1 MRTDVLRR
9 LRDFDHGCLGTVVV
23 VGSPQWIRNWLFSM
37 QFSPGKHC
45 QNIVQCK
52 RKARGEEDDRWECS
66 VCTYMNPSES
76 YKCEI
81 CFMRKGTSTRKPRL
95 NPQVV
100 EQQQLIAQAILKEK
114 DEEHRRRKTERCLE
128 KTSSLGSENFC
139 TWQNRFETHPHIFR
153 TNFRSSFRFS
163 IKVELSSGALSSE
176 YDASH
181 TPKPFQSAYLM
192 AGWSCQYPGKC
203 YNGFPGGIFSSTDQ
217 LSPTDS
223 NSTVDASHKPISCGE
238 SELFES
244 VETKARCSFPSN
256 KVGHSSSGKSTH
268 TSSLHESVSLST
280 PFSKTTGRSLAGSN
294 CSNDNMTSHLVSV
307 KQDET
312 SEPPDREPKSS
323 SSTSVPCSSRRIR
336 LRRLQHTPA
345 AQPMAKGVFNTC
357 TVYDGTDEAPDS
369 STCERLLAPS
379 QTNQPPSSRLRRH
392 RFHFDPQNTYVFSTP
407 QSKCSKG
414 HSRGLNLAKSGSQRY
429 LKNSTKSRPI
439 GSRTDVTW
447 SSKSRQKTSARR
459 PLRITV
465 SRVNTSTTSKHCK
478 YESSLPA
485 SSPGEHHPTKRRH
498 STTRSSLKCKI
509 RVRSSAHE
517 ESLLS
522 EDTDNVVREAL
533 LVTKKSKILSDSPK
547 IASPESPTPNQ
558 ELNVNSHT
566 NLSTESRNTSAMT
579 DSSGA
584 SALEMSR

>member
-1 MRTDVLRR
+1 M
-9 LRDFDHGCLGTVVV
+9 
-23 VGSPQWIRNWLFSM
+23 
-37 QFSPGKHC
+37 
-45 QNIVQCK
+45 
-52 RKARGEEDDRWECS
+52 
-66 VCTYMNPSES
+66 CTYMNPSES

-128 KTSSLGSENFC
+128 KTSSLGSSVKLKNFD
-139 TWQNRFETHPHIFR
+139 
-153 TNFRSSFRFS
+153 RSSPLLFEIFANGYSVVITEFQLRS
-163 IKVELSSGALSSE
+163 KVKLSQPESPAPSNGSSL
-176 YDASH
+176 
-181 TPKPFQSAYLM
+181 Q
-192 AGWSCQYPGKC
+192 
-203 YNGFPGGIFSSTDQ
+203 GFPGGIFSSTDQ

-244 VETKARCSFPSN
+244 VETKTRSFPTN
-256 KVGHSSSGKSTH
+256 RVGHSSSGKSTH
-268 TSSLHESVSLST
+268 ASYPHESVSLST
-280 PFSKTTGRSLAGSN
+280 PFSKTTGRSLAGSD
-294 CSNDNMTSHLVSV
+294 CATDNMTSHMVGI

-312 SEPPDREPKSS
+312 SEPGREPKSS

-336 LRRLQHTPA
+336 LKRLQHTSA
-345 AQPMAKGVFNTC
+345 TQPMAKGVFNTC
-357 TVYDGTDEAPDS
+357 TVYDGVNEAPDS

-429 LKNSTKSRPI
+429 LKSSTKSRSI

-447 SSKSRQKTSARR
+447 SSKSRQKTSTQR

-465 SRVNTSTTSKHCK
+465 SRVNTSAVSKHCK
-478 YESSLPA
+478 YESSLPT
-485 SSPGEHHPTKRRH
+485 SSPSEHHPTKRRH

-509 RVRSSAHE
+509 RVRAPAHQE
-517 ESLLS
+517 GLLS
-522 EDTDNVVREAL
+522 EDTDNAVHEAL
-533 LVTKKSKILSDSPK
+533 LSTKKSKVLSDSPK
-547 IASPESPTPNQ
+547 VASPESPTANQ
-558 ELNVNSHT
+558 ELNLNSHT

>member
-1 MRTDVLRR
+1 MDVKSGDSGR
-9 LRDFDHGCLGTVVV
+9 
-23 VGSPQWIRNWLFSM
+23 
-37 QFSPGKHC
+37 
-45 QNIVQCK
+45 CK

-128 KTSSLGSENFC
+128 KTSSLGSSIKLKNFD
-139 TWQNRFETHPHIFR
+139 
-153 TNFRSSFRFS
+153 RSSPLLFEIFANGYSVVITEFQLRS
-163 IKVELSSGALSSE
+163 KVKLSQPESPAPSNGSSL
-176 YDASH
+176 
-181 TPKPFQSAYLM
+181 Q
-192 AGWSCQYPGKC
+192 
-203 YNGFPGGIFSSTDQ
+203 GFPGGIFSSTDQ

-223 NSTVDASHKPISCGE
+223 NSTVDASHKPTSCGE
-238 SELFES
+238 FELCES
-244 VETKARCSFPSN
+244 VETKPRCSLSSN
-256 KVGHSSSGKSTH
+256 KVVHSSIGKSTH
-268 TSSLHESVSLST
+268 TSSPHESVSLST
-280 PFSKTTGRSLAGSN
+280 PFSKTTGRSLVGSD
-294 CSNDNMTSHLVSV
+294 CATDNMTSHLIGV
-307 KQDET
+307 KQEET

-323 SSTSVPCSSRRIR
+323 SSTSVPCPSQRIR
-336 LRRLQHTPA
+336 LKRLQHTRA
-345 AQPMAKGVFNTC
+345 AQPVAKGVFNTC
-357 TVYDGTDEAPDS
+357 AVYDGIDEAPDS

-392 RFHFDPQNTYVFSTP
+392 RFHFDTQNTYVFSTP
-407 QSKCSKG
+407 QSKSSKG
-414 HSRGLNLAKSGSQRY
+414 HSRGLNLAKSGGQRY
-429 LKNSTKSRPI
+429 LKSSTKSRPI
-439 GSRTDVTW
+439 GPRTDVTW

-465 SRVNTSTTSKHCK
+465 SRVNTSTASKHCK

-485 SSPGEHHPTKRRH
+485 SSPGEHHPTKRRQ

-509 RVRSSAHE
+509 RVRAPAHQ

-522 EDTDNVVREAL
+522 EDTDNAVREAL
-533 LVTKKSKILSDSPK
+533 LLTKKPKVLSDSPK
-547 IASPESPTPNQ
+547 IASPDSPTANQ
-558 ELNVNSHT
+558 ELTLNSHT